1 MLRRMVNSYRRFVGP
16 LCLHVQSRVQEGR
29 TVRASLL
36 GMIWREC
43 GAQPGNSAYRST
55 TSRHIITTHDRSG
68 AGKSSWP
75 RWQDARLLLTARP
88 GICLTGQTGS
98 NCARALVIFKTKQCD
113 TTQSSRAGF
122 IFKIVEVHGRF
133 RRTKNEKNVVRFS
146 LIGFNFFAIKC
157 GICLISAFRCEV
169 DGNCA
174 LLGYFIASSGN
185 LLPTFR
191 DRLSKGP

>member
-1 MLRRMVNSYRRFVGP
+1 MFKVESKKGVQYVLLFLGWYGGNAEHNLATQLTGAP
-16 LCLHVQSRVQEGR
+16 LLAILSPHM
-29 TVRASLL
+29 T
-36 GMIWREC
+36 
-43 GAQPGNSAYRST
+43 
-55 TSRHIITTHDRSG
+55 SG

-191 DRLSKGP
+191 DHLSKGP